1 MGDVALHDKFFKATL
16 GRTGSFSSLLKGF
29 LPPDIVRSL
38 DFASFCPV
46 PTESVD
52 DSLDRSFMDLAFSAR
67 QSGTETRIYL
77 LVEHKSSPDSETFL
91 QLLRYMLALWTGDRK
106 DGRPLTPVLPLLFH
120 HGKQRWNLPRRFAD
134 FMKTPEVLRSIAL
147 DFAPE
152 VLDVGPI
159 PDEKIREAIGDPDTL
174 VPILALKHIFGSLE
188 EALVSVLP
196 LFRSIEANG
205 TQVVLNYLLG
215 CHGIDNPETLK
226 KISEK
231 LVKEEHMPNVVDI
244 LIEKGLQEGL
254 QKGLQKGRQEGL
266 QEGLQKGQRDAVVKL
281 LKKGVLTPAQIASA
295 LDLDLSRITEIQE
308 EIDRRSCSGSQGRD
322 QLPGS

>member
-16 GRTGSFSSLLKGF
+16 GRTGSFSSLLRGF
-29 LPPDIVRSL
+29 LPTEIVRDL
-38 DFASFCPV
+38 DFDSLCPV
-46 PTESVD
+46 PTESVE

-67 QSGTETRIYL
+67 LSGTETRIYL

-91 QLLRYMLALWTGDRK
+91 QLLRYMLALWTRDRK
-106 DGRPLTPVLPLLFH
+106 DGRPLTTILPLVFH
-120 HGKQRWNLPRRFAD
+120 HGKRRWNLPRRFAD

-159 PDEKIREAIGDPDTL
+159 PDEKIREAIGDLDTL

-188 EALVSVLP
+188 EALVAVLP
-196 LFRSIEANG
+196 FFRSIEANG

-215 CHGIDNPETLK
+215 CHGIENPETLK

-244 LIEKGLQEGL
+244 LIEE
-254 QKGLQKGRQEGL
+254 GLQKGRQEGL
-266 QEGLQKGQRDAVVKL
+266 QEGLQKGQRDAVAKL
-281 LKKGVLTPAQIASA
+281 LEKGILTPAQIASA
-295 LDLDLSRITEIQE
+295 LDLDLSRILEIQE
-308 EIDRRSCSGSQGRD
+308 EVDRRSCSGSQGRD
-322 QLPGS
+322 QLPGSLGLIAQP